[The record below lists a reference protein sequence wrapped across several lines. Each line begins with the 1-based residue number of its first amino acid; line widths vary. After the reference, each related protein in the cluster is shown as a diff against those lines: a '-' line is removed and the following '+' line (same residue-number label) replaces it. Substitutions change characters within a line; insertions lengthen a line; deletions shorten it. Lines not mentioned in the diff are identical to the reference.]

1 MIQAIGL
8 TSTPRRRQRPTVD
21 DLTFEARPGAVTVLC
36 GPKGSGKTSAV
47 ELMSQLRAGRG
58 VALFRGR
65 PMHRVPQPAREI
77 GLLLDEVPG
86 HPDRTAKGHLRMM
99 AAVAG
104 VPAARVEDVL
114 AVVNLDGM
122 AGQRLGA
129 FSRGMGRRLGVAVAL
144 LGDPHTLVLDEP
156 TAGLP
161 PREASWLHGILR
173 GFADQGGT
181 VFATTDDPEEA
192 AAVADRVLTLR
203 HGRLVGDENAS
214 EFAQTRLRPRIVVL
228 SPDAER
234 LAGILVTEAEAGQL
248 ANAGEH
254 VEVVRESED
263 RLSVYGASCAS
274 VGDAAFRAGVLVHR
288 LAVEG
293 RLPREERV
301 VPEHLLRIPDPATGA
316 RRPTLPEVTI
326 ETSSPGAS
334 RRAVATATP
343 LPTAPENA
351 LPRPAR
357 TGPGPESVDAEC
369 EADGQKASEL
379 PSPLPPKLRTVRPG
393 PVAPVRY
400 ELLRMFGVRTPWL
413 ILAAAVLASLALG
426 TAAVI
431 FGEGLRTSPLP
442 PLVSVVTGWADP
454 ALLLLPPT
462 AIAAGVL
469 GALSFGQEFRFPSL
483 APQHLP
489 VPRKLGLSTAKLL
502 VSAAVAI
509 GLTLVVALVNASVL
523 SACYG
528 LGVLDTRAP
537 AGAGAPWYVQL
548 PALAALAVGCA
559 WVGLLAAG
567 LARRTAAGLLA
578 LAAVPLA
585 ATTALRNVFAV
596 DPLAALAS
604 VPGEVE
610 RWTEGPL
617 PAGLERWIGV
627 LLHVAAQ
634 PLGQAVA
641 LALTALLC
649 IYALTVLR
657 TRTR

>member
-36 GPKGSGKTSAV
+36 GPEGAGKTSAV
-47 ELMSQLRAGRG
+47 ELMLQLRAGRG

-77 GLLLDEVPG
+77 GILLGEVPG
-86 HPDRTAKGHLRMM
+86 HPDRTAKGYLRMM

-104 VPAARVEDVL
+104 VPGGRVEDVL
-114 AVVNLDGM
+114 AVVDLEGM
-122 AGQRLGA
+122 ARQRLGA
-129 FSRGMGRRLGVAVAL
+129 FSRGMNRRLGVAAAL
-144 LGDPHTLVLDEP
+144 LGDPHTLVVDEP

-173 GFADQGGT
+173 GFAEQGGT
-181 VFATTDDPEEA
+181 VFATTDDPGEA
-192 AAVADRVLTLR
+192 AALADRVLTLQD
-203 HGRLVGDENAS
+203 GRLLGDENVS
-214 EFAQTRLRPRIVVL
+214 EFAQTRLRPHIVVL

-248 ANAGEH
+248 ASVGDH
-254 VEVVRESED
+254 VEVVRESEN

-293 RLPREERV
+293 RLPRKEQA

-316 RRPTLPEVTI
+316 RRPSLPEVTI
-326 ETSSPGAS
+326 ETRSPGAP
-334 RRAVATATP
+334 RRAVATAMP
-343 LPTAPENA
+343 LPTSTVKS
-351 LPRPAR
+351 LPHPAR
-357 TGPGPESVDAEC
+357 IGPGPEPVDAEC
-369 EADGQKASEL
+369 EAREEEAAEP

-400 ELLRMFGVRTPWL
+400 ELLRMFGVRMPWL
-413 ILAAAVLASLALG
+413 IVAATVLVSLALG
-426 TAAVI
+426 AGAVT
-431 FGEGLRTSPLP
+431 FDEGLRTNPLP
-442 PLVSVVTGWADP
+442 PLVSVVTGWAAP
-454 ALLLLPPT
+454 AYLLLPPT
-462 AIAAGVL
+462 AIAAGIL
-469 GALSFGQEFRFPSL
+469 GALSFGQEFRFPSV

-489 VPRKLGLSTAKLL
+489 VPRKLGLSAAKLL

-509 GLTLVVALVNASVL
+509 GLTLVVAIVNASVL

-528 LGVLDTRAP
+528 LGILEKRTPVE
-537 AGAGAPWYVQL
+537 AGAPWYVQL
-548 PALAALAVGCA
+548 PGVAALAVGCA

-585 ATTALRNVFAV
+585 ATAAVRNVFGV
-596 DPLAALAS
+596 DPLAALVS
-604 VPGEVE
+604 VPQQVE

-617 PAGLERWIGV
+617 PAGLERWVGV

-657 TRTR
+657 TRAR